1 MAESI
6 DPRQIVERVVAD
18 SHIPRDL
25 ILPEEIEYLRERAL
39 HKPLRVAHI
48 WSLGVGAVITGM
60 YFGWNP
66 GLPVGGP
73 VGVLIASLIV
83 CVLYLTWVLGLSELS
98 VAMPFAGGPLAYGR
112 RALGKGFGFLMGWS
126 MFLECLFAGI
136 GTALATGGYIS
147 FLLNPD
153 KPDPVVKTVCAILCA
168 VVFFV
173 IQLRGV
179 KGQAAVTF
187 WLTLVAIAVLVLFW
201 AACGHGV
208 KKEFLLTTPLLPQGW
223 GGVLSAVPYAL
234 WWLVIIES
242 VALAAEEAHEPHIGI
257 PRGMVWAQITL
268 AVLVILTWLVAS
280 GAAPYGE
287 TGAVDY
293 PLPLVVKNVWGK
305 GWFLAVFSAL
315 ALAGL
320 LVSYN
325 GMIYAISR
333 QSFSLGRAG
342 YLPQFLGK
350 VHPTRRTPVASL
362 LVWTLVTVGF
372 IVVGHFYADA
382 TNAAILISTLT
393 AVLWY
398 VGAMVCLLVL
408 RRKEARMARPYRV
421 PIYPLMPVFIAIVSL
436 FAAYLYGSVNV
447 QILLPT
453 AILYVAA
460 VAWYALWARRR
471 ILPIAPEEVAARIAR
486 ELERRESGA
495 SSPPMPTTRTT
506 GQVCLERLTGA
517 GLILGLLSLGW
528 MLLRRWNVLGPLRS
542 ETFEVATAVILWSSL
557 FILVSAVGFVSTS
570 RRGRGKSETP
580 AA

>member
-1 MAESI
+1 MAEPTEQDRIVDSI
-6 DPRQIVERVVAD
+6 VAEAHLPRE
-18 SHIPRDL
+18 L
-25 ILPEEIEYLRERAL
+25 ILPEEIDYLRERAL
-39 HKPLRVAHI
+39 HKPLRVVHI
-48 WSLGVGAVITGM
+48 WSLGVGSVITGM

-73 VGVLIASLIV
+73 IGVLVASLIV

-153 KPDPVVKTVCAILCA
+153 NPNPYVKTGAAIACA
-168 VVFFV
+168 VIFFV
-173 IQLRGV
+173 IQFRGA
-179 KGQAAVTF
+179 KGQAVVTF

-201 AACGHGV
+201 VACAPGV
-208 KKEFLLTTPLLPQGW
+208 KKEFLLTTPLLPNGW
-223 GGVLSAVPYAL
+223 AGVLGAVPYAL

-268 AVLVILTWLVAS
+268 AVLVVLTWFIAS
-280 GAAPYGE
+280 GAAPYKE
-287 TGAVDY
+287 TGPVDY
-293 PLPLVVKNVWGK
+293 PLPLVFKNVWGK
-305 GWFLAVFSAL
+305 GWFLGIFSAL
-315 ALAGL
+315 ALTGL

-342 YLPQFLGK
+342 YLPQALGK
-350 VHPTRRTPVASL
+350 VHPTRRTPHVSL
-362 LVWTLVTVGF
+362 IVWTVVTVGF
-372 IVVGHFYADA
+372 IVFGHLYADA

-398 VGAMVCLLVL
+398 VGAMVCLFVL
-408 RRKEARMARPYRV
+408 RRKEARMVRPYRV
-421 PIYPLMPVFIAIVSL
+421 PVYPLLPVFIAAVSL

-460 VAWYALWARRR
+460 LAWYGVWARKK
-471 ILPIAPEEVAARIAR
+471 ILPVAPEEVAARIAQ
-486 ELERRESGA
+486 ELERREGTAPPSLPA
-495 SSPPMPTTRTT
+495 SRSV
-506 GQVCLERLTGA
+506 GQAWLERLTGA
-517 GLILGLLSLGW
+517 GLILGLLSLVW
-528 MLLRRWNVLGPLRS
+528 MLLRRWNVLDTFRS
-542 ETFEVATAVILWSSL
+542 ERAEVVGMVVLWSAL
-557 FILVSAVGFVSTS
+557 FILVSVVGFLST
-570 RRGRGKSETP
+570 RRTGAK
-580 AA
+580 A

>member
-6 DPRQIVERVVAD
+6 DPNQIVESVVAEA
-18 SHIPRDL
+18 HLPRDL
-25 ILPEEIEYLRERAL
+25 ILPEEIDYLRERSL

-73 VGVLIASLIV
+73 IGVLVASLIV

-153 KPDPVVKTVCAILCA
+153 KPNPVVKTVCAVLCA
-168 VVFFV
+168 VVFFA

-179 KGQAAVTF
+179 KGQATVTF
-187 WLTLVAIAVLVLFW
+187 WLTLLAIAVLVLFW
-201 AACGHGV
+201 VACGHGV
-208 KKEFLLTTPLLPQGW
+208 KKELLLTTPLLPKGW
-223 GGVLSAVPYAL
+223 DGVLGAIPYAL

-280 GAAPYGE
+280 GAAPYAE
-287 TGAVDY
+287 TGGVDY
-293 PLPLVVKNVWGK
+293 PLPLVFKNVWGT
-305 GWFLAVFSAL
+305 GWFLGLFSAL

-342 YLPQFLGK
+342 YLPRFLGK
-350 VHPTRRTPVASL
+350 VHPTRRTPHASL
-362 LVWTLVTVGF
+362 LVWTVVTVGF
-372 IVVGHFYADA
+372 ILFGHFYADA

-398 VGAMVCLLVL
+398 IGAMVCLFVL
-408 RRKEARMARPYRV
+408 RRKEPGMARPYRV
-421 PIYPLMPVFIAIVSL
+421 PSYPVMPVFIAVLSL

-453 AILYVAA
+453 AVLYAVAI
-460 VAWYALWARRR
+460 AWYALWARKK
-471 ILPIAPEEVAARIAR
+471 ILPIAPEEVAARIAQ
-486 ELERRESGA
+486 ELVRRQEGVAGPPAPAVRSAGA
-495 SSPPMPTTRTT
+495 
-506 GQVCLERLTGA
+506 VWLERLTGA
-517 GLILGLLSLGW
+517 GLVLGLVSLGW
-528 MLLRRWNVLGPLRS
+528 MLLRRGNVLGPLRS
-542 ETFEVATAVILWSSL
+542 EAFEVAGTVVLWSAL
-557 FILVSAVGFVSTS
+557 FILVSVVGFVST
-570 RRGRGKSETP
+570 RKDKTR